1 LRTRQRGG
9 NASLGFEAFAT
20 SLPVGCIPRHSA
32 LAWLVRKPVT
42 MNANSDLRLVTTS
55 LAPVQATVATAR
67 RPGLLPDDRLYVRL
81 LAAWVV
87 VLAAV
92 AYLLLG

>member
-1 LRTRQRGG
+1 M
-9 NASLGFEAFAT
+9 S
-20 SLPVGCIPRHSA
+20 
-32 LAWLVRKPVT
+32 
-42 MNANSDLRLVTTS
+42 ANSDLRLVTTS
-55 LAPVQATVATAR
+55 LPPVQATVATSC